1 MADTAAISQP
11 NFFRQSKTNSVFFK
25 EKKSAPKLRALTFVG
40 NVFRGDVLD
49 IFEQIA
55 EFSAAWQQWLEA
67 GKVSPNTLV
76 TLIYSTSLAFSET
89 AVGDVTT
96 LLKPL

>member
-11 NFFRQSKTNSVFFK
+11 NFFRQSKTNSVFFT
-25 EKKSAPKLRALTFVG
+25 EKKSAPKLRALTFVC

-76 TLIYSTSLAFSET
+76 TLIYSKSLAFSET